1 MTLQGEKIYESDVD
15 ITGVTDYGLTMED
28 VLAGRKAVPPQG
40 ARYDLAFAGLMKGRI
55 SGSMRGVDYLAVRAD
70 GRMDLGLRGTI
81 ETNDGSRIAF
91 SADGV
96 ATPREGEPV
105 CRPGRQHTARHR
117 RAGLLMGQHTSDL
130 GRGQREPGHGKG
142 SRRGL
147 PAMTGGCRLLRQW
160 FVMAQ
165 SARAPGPPGSWW

>member
-1 MTLQGEKIYESDVD
+1 MTLPGEKIYESDVD

-40 ARYDLAFAGLMKGRI
+40 ARYDLAFAGLMQGRI

-105 CRPGRQHTARHR
+105 VDLAVNIRLVTAAPAYFWVNTRQIWGVGSANLAT
-117 RAGLLMGQHTSDL
+117 
-130 GRGQREPGHGKG
+130 GKVHVEAY
-142 SRRGL
+142 L
-147 PAMTGGCRLLRQW
+147 Q
-160 FVMAQ
+160 
-165 SARAPGPPGSWW
+165 